1 MRYHD
6 FKEEYFTDI
15 SLSKN
20 KETTSKHQKEI
31 QPQIDEVNSIK
42 IKMTKKNLEN
52 SCIKLVT
59 VNERALIVNP
69 IKSAIK
75 DKYKQKISISSESI
89 QKKFMKK
96 LIK

>member
-20 KETTSKHQKEI
+20 KETTGKYRKEI

-42 IKMTKKNLEN
+42 VKMTKKDLEN
-52 SCIKLVT
+52 SCIELVT
-59 VNERALIVNP
+59 VNGRPFSILNDWFP
-69 IKSAIK
+69 KYYKSNQIGNRR
-75 DKYKQKISISSESI
+75 
-89 QKKFMKK
+89 
-96 LIK
+96 